1 MKPDRPLS
9 SEDIDAALIRLKQR
23 YAAGN
28 EPMARWMTETMAKLE
43 TRLAKDVTDP
53 RELAEARAAAL
64 AFIRMTLEQWAKRAP
79 HE

>member
-1 MKPDRPLS
+1 MKPDKPRS
-9 SEDIDAALIRLKQR
+9 SEDIDAALIRLTQR

-43 TRLAKDVTDP
+43 KRLAKDVKDP
-53 RELAEARAAAL
+53 RDLAEARVAAL
-64 AFIRMTLEQWAKRAP
+64 AFIRIPLEQWAKRPP

>member
-28 EPMARWMTETMAKLE
+28 EPMARWMMETMAKLE
-43 TRLAKDVTDP
+43 TRLAKDVKDP
-53 RELAEARAAAL
+53 RDLAEARAAAL
-64 AFIRMTLEQWAKRAP
+64 VFIRMTLEQWAKRPP